1 MPEEKDISINRSSR
15 KPVKKLDIDQMIA
28 AFEARGGKEAE
39 PEEKEE
45 DGKTQESEAHEDT
58 DNE

>member
-1 MPEEKDISINRSSR
+1 M
-15 KPVKKLDIDQMIA
+15 KKLDIDQMIA

>member
-1 MPEEKDISINRSSR
+1 MPKEKDSSTD
-15 KPVKKLDIDQMIA
+15 KASNNPVTKLDIDQMIA

-39 PEEKEE
+39 PEKNEE
-45 DGKTQESEAHEDT
+45 DRKTQKPETDEDT

>member
-1 MPEEKDISINRSSR
+1 MPKEKDSSTDKASN

-28 AFEARGGKEAE
+28 AFEARGGTEAE

>member
-1 MPEEKDISINRSSR
+1 MPKEKDSSADKSSN
-15 KPVKKLDIDQMIA
+15 KPLKKLDIDRMIA

-39 PEEKEE
+39 PEKKEE

>member
-15 KPVKKLDIDQMIA
+15 KLVKKLDVDQMIA
-28 AFEARGGKEAE
+28 AFEARGGKK
-39 PEEKEE
+39 PESEKKEE
-45 DGKTQESEAHEDT
+45 DRKTQESETDEDT